1 MDPRRISLTFCLADV
16 VYLVLFRT
24 HGYGSS
30 EYQHGA
36 GIGVALVWAQA
47 NAPNGA
53 FDAATARRTRSLG
66 SLPFSFSA
74 YNYSIQRHTHMAVA
88 TV

>member
-1 MDPRRISLTFCLADV
+1 MDPRRISLPFCLADV

-53 FDAATARRTRSLG
+53 FDAATARRTRSL
-66 SLPFSFSA
+66 PFSFSV
-74 YNYSIQRHTHMAVA
+74 YNYSIRRHTHMAVA